1 MLCPARYP
9 RSRSPWAM
17 GSKEANP
24 NELDSSDKYPTL
36 GTFIGGCASAARG
49 TASRLRMSMTIHPTV
64 LHHMIVSSRQ
74 LHADLLLSME
84 AERYASGAAES
95 GSAADAVSRRLHA
108 VLGAGEGR
116 DTVLTRLL
124 HGPGASLCPRP
135 RTSVTSLVGEIAAPF
150 PAPQAPP
157 PLSLQLL
164 LQLVEKAPVRALGN

>member
-74 LHADLLLSME
+74 LYADLLLSME
-84 AERYASGAAES
+84 AEPLIHVPFHHANMLLAWYLGSFAPCLLSTLQGAMTTET
-95 GSAADAVSRRLHA
+95 LY
-108 VLGAGEGR
+108 
-116 DTVLTRLL
+116 
-124 HGPGASLCPRP
+124 P
-135 RTSVTSLVGEIAAPF
+135 
-150 PAPQAPP
+150 
-157 PLSLQLL
+157 
-164 LQLVEKAPVRALGN
+164 